1 MGDVGGENNS
11 SCAVSNSMSSTG
23 GMSRGTLMSS
33 VVSISLAISFSDDL
47 FSPSD
52 DLIAPSEVDFLV
64 LTFSTFLVLGLSSFG
79 WYVTSTFFL

>member
-1 MGDVGGENNS
+1 MGDVGGVNNS
-11 SCAVSNSMSSTG
+11 FCAVSNSMFSTG

-33 VVSISLAISFSDDL
+33 GMSTSFAISFSDDL
-47 FSPSD
+47 VALSG

-64 LTFSTFLVLGLSSFG
+64 LSFSTLLGLSSFG